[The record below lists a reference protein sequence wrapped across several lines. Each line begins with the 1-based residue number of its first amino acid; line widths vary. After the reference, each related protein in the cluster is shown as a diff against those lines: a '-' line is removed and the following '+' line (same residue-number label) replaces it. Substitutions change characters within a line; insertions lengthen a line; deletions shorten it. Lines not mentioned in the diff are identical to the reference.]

1 MQKYREY
8 TVHYKQ
14 RRYSLFIASTT
25 VAELLNDWFQERQ
38 RQILRMFI
46 GFVAFWEDC
55 RYKLE
60 KKGRECLQWE
70 DFRHNFAFEKREQA
84 AP

>member
-25 VAELLNDWFQERQ
+25 VAELLNDLISRKTAANIENVYR
-38 RQILRMFI
+38 I
-46 GFVAFWEDC
+46 C
-55 RYKLE
+55 RLL
-60 KKGRECLQWE
+60 GGLSL
-70 DFRHNFAFEKREQA
+70 
-84 AP
+84 